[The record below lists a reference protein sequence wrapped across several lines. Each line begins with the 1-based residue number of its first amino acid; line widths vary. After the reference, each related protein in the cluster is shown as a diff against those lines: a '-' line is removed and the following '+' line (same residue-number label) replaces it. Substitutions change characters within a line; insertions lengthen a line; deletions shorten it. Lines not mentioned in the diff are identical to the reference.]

1 LAAASSADISEAYER
16 RRDTSADCGR
26 REAAE
31 DDADADADAED
42 EGKDEVSAALPRE
55 DAEEDEAEAEAEEE
69 KDDDDDKAEE
79 VAANEDETEVECPAD
94 VDGRAATL
102 VLPTPLLY
110 GGLLSNASKPP
121 PPIIALEAMR
131 PPADM
136 PAIPPLLPPVRMPPA
151 LPLPLLGRARAS
163 DPVSEPV
170 SGALDLAGARYDAE
184 EDEDEED
191 EDEEERGTPRYE
203 VDDDG
208 RSLAVP
214 PMPLRPN

>member
-1 LAAASSADISEAYER
+1 M
-16 RRDTSADCGR
+16 
-26 REAAE
+26 
-31 DDADADADAED
+31 
-42 EGKDEVSAALPRE
+42 SAALPRE
-55 DAEEDEAEAEAEEE
+55 DAEEDEAEAEAEAEE
-69 KDDDDDKAEE
+69 DDDEAE
-79 VAANEDETEVECPAD
+79 AAAKEAEDEVECPAD

-121 PPIIALEAMR
+121 PLIIEFEAMR

-136 PAIPPLLPPVRMPPA
+136 PPMPPIPDMVPLLPPVRMPPA

-163 DPVSEPV
+163 EPVSEPV

-184 EDEDEED
+184 EDEDED
-191 EDEEERGTPRYE
+191 EERGTPRYE
-203 VDDDG
+203 VDDEG
-208 RSLAVP
+208 RSLAAP